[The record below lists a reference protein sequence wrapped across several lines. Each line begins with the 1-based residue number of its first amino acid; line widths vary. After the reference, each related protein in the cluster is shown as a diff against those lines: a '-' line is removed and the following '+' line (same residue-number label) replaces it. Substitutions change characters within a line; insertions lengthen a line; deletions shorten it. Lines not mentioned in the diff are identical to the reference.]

1 MNAKKTGSKRAAFPD
16 LGALDVCLNVK
27 HLKTSIDFYTRLGF
41 EKAEGEPSKGW
52 AVLARDGVRIGLFR
66 GFIPKNTLNFRGG
79 DIGKIV
85 GALKRRGL
93 KPYDIRLRGADGVG
107 NAMLKDPDGNPIFFD
122 TTPEERKA
130 RIRAAKPK

>member
-1 MNAKKTGSKRAAFPD
+1 MSGKANASKRGPFPD

-27 HLKTSIDFYTRLGF
+27 DLQASVAFYRKLGF
-41 EKAEGEPSKGW
+41 REVEGEPDKGW
-52 AVLARDGVRIGLFR
+52 AVHARDGVRIGLFH

-85 GALKRRGL
+85 EGLKRRGL
-93 KPYDIRLRGADGVG
+93 KPYDVRVIGADGSG

-122 TTPEERKA
+122 TTSAERKA
-130 RIRAAKPK
+130 RIRAAKEK

>member
-1 MNAKKTGSKRAAFPD
+1 MSEKPKAGSRGSFPD

-27 HLKTSIDFYTRLGF
+27 DLRASIEFYERLGF
-41 EKAEGEPSKGW
+41 REVEGEPAKGW
-52 AVLARDGVRIGLFR
+52 SVHARDRVRIGLFH

-85 GALKRRGL
+85 EGLKRRGL
-93 KPYDIRLRGADGVG
+93 KPYDIRLLGKDGTG

-122 TTPEERKA
+122 STPKERRA
-130 RIRAAKPK
+130 RLRASKRR